1 MDITGVFIRVC
12 GNNQTAYVYIL
23 YQRSFDEMMANKE
36 TLNAHLRQTMS
47 SGTLDISYHDIG
59 TVLGKVIRDVPST
72 EMVFSATKTHVILK
86 SKYDPLVYEKLHE
99 NPFGTEIKEIH
110 HRLHDKFAQIKSVDE
125 LRNAKPGT
133 FAETLMKNVK
143 R

>member
-1 MDITGVFIRVC
+1 MDITGVFIRIC

-36 TLNAHLRQTMS
+36 ILNARLCQTWS
-47 SGTLDISYHDIG
+47 SGVLDISYHDIG
-59 TVLGKVIRDVPST
+59 AIVGKLLQDVPTT

-86 SKYDPLVYEKLHE
+86 SKHDPLVYEKLHE

-110 HRLHDKFAQIKSVDE
+110 HRLHDKFSQIKTVHE
-125 LRNAKPGT
+125 LQNAT
-133 FAETLMKNVK
+133 FAETLARSVK